1 MPDRPFC
8 IFALVWPIQ
17 MVKIIWRKNRPAHHD
32 DLGNLPKTC
41 SIRLSSFQKT
51 GPPRKLHANKLLCWP
66 TVTNW
71 PSSINC
77 RRIGGRRKEEAG
89 GETSYVV
96 QVRFLIDEI
105 FRLLMDVWVLQFFIV
120 SGQVLEIS
128 DILLFR
134 FAHFEKKNLLCSG
147 LQGSSKAWCSLCDRC
162 LWIRW

>member
-1 MPDRPFC
+1 MPDRPFR

-17 MVKIIWRKNRPAHHD
+17 MVKIIWKKTGQPIMMIWVICQKLAVSDCLLFKRPAHPENYMQTSCCAD
-32 DLGNLPKTC
+32 
-41 SIRLSSFQKT
+41 QQ
-51 GPPRKLHANKLLCWP
+51 
-66 TVTNW
+66 W

-96 QVRFLIDEI
+96 QVRFVIDEI

-134 FAHFEKKNLLCSG
+134 FAHFEKKFLLCSG